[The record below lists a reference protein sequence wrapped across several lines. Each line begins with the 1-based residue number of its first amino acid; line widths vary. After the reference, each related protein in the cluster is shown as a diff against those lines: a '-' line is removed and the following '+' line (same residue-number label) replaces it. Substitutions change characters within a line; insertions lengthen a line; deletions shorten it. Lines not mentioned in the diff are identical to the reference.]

1 MIYLFLF
8 LFSGIAAGFVF
19 RSREGIIKAADS
31 LSLYAVYFL
40 LLSLGLTIGLSREI
54 ISNIGS
60 LGFSSL
66 VIALGSVFG
75 SVTAVQ
81 LVGKILLKNGE
92 HS

>member
-1 MIYLFLF
+1 MSYLFLS
-8 LFSGIAAGFVF
+8 LFFGIAAGFIL
-19 RSREGIIKAADS
+19 RSREEIIKAADS

-40 LLSLGLTIGLSREI
+40 LLSLGLAIGSSREI

-60 LGFSSL
+60 LGLSSL

-75 SVTAVQ
+75 SVAAVQ
-81 LVGKILLKNGE
+81 LVGKILFKNGE